1 MIGPALHANYQL
13 RVLDLHEPE
22 YAVDDLVTASVLDFD
37 ALVRACT
44 GVEVVVYLAMGPK
57 DKENWAA
64 PEVEKGQFDVNVT
77 GLYLSLRAAAQAGVH
92 RVVLTSSMSV
102 FDEHPSS
109 EPGRHARTNATDAY
123 GLSKRLGEDVCA
135 AAVSEYGISATAL
148 RLSLPMSDEEYLA
161 QPDPTRQA
169 KCTAAT
175 DVVAAFTAAVHRRGE
190 GFTPVQIA
198 GDPAG
203 RFHDLAPA
211 RELLGWEPQIV
222 PGRAGDA

>member
-1 MIGPALHANYQL
+1 MIGPALHAAFRL
-13 RVLDLHEPE
+13 RVLDQHEPP
-22 YAVDDLVTASVLDFD
+22 YAVDDLVTASVTDFD
-37 ALVRACT
+37 AVARACA
-44 GVEVVVYLAMGPK
+44 GVEMVVYLAMGPK
-57 DKENWAA
+57 DKENWST

-77 GLYLSLRAAAQAGVH
+77 GLYLSLRAAAQAGVQ

-109 EPGRHARTNATDAY
+109 EPGRHASTNATDAY

-148 RLSLPMSDEEYLA
+148 RLSLPMSDEQYLA
-161 QPDPTRQA
+161 QPDATRQA
-169 KCTAAT
+169 MCTAET

-211 RELLGWEPQIV
+211 REALGWEPRFG
-222 PGRAGDA
+222 PGRAAGA